1 MLGARA
7 VRVPGGLL
15 RGGAALSYRLRI
27 QPSEPGWVDMGLGVP
42 LMDVSRARSELGW
55 SPKQSAS
62 DALLDLIEGIRE
74 GAGLETP
81 PLEPGG
87 AGPLRVREFAS
98 GVGARTG

>member
-1 MLGARA
+1 MPVLKRDDAEI
-7 VRVPGGLL
+7 
-15 RGGAALSYRLRI
+15 YRRI
-27 QPSEPGWVDMGLGVP
+27 
-42 LMDVSRARSELGW
+42 
-55 SPKQSAS
+55 
-62 DALLDLIEGIRE
+62 IEGIRE